1 MSQQRVVLISGGAS
15 GIGAALATAHARL
28 GDTVVVADIHPS
40 DPEHVHL
47 DVTDRQAFARVAR
60 RVVDEHGRIDV
71 FYNNAGIATGGLV
84 EELSPE
90 HWDRTIDVNLRGVVH
105 GIEAVYPLMRAQRS
119 GHIVNTASLA
129 GLLPP
134 PVMAPY
140 TATKHAVVALSQ
152 ALRMEARAHGVKV
165 TAVCP
170 GFVDT
175 PLLQAVNRDVPAT
188 GVNGE
193 TPALVERLRP
203 HLLPAEELARI
214 VVEAL
219 PKNPALVVAPRQA
232 RLAAWAQRFAP
243 GLVRLVTAR
252 ELRRYRRAAR
262 RAR

>member
-15 GIGAALATAHARL
+15 GIGAALATAHSRL
-28 GDTVVVADIHPS
+28 GDTVVVADIHPR

-60 RVVDEHGRIDV
+60 QVVDEHGRIDV

-129 GLLPP
+129 GLLPA

-243 GLVRLVTAR
+243 GLVRLATAR

>member
-40 DPEHVHL
+40 DPAHEHL
-47 DVTDRQAFARVAR
+47 NVTDRQANARVAR

-90 HWDRTIDVNLRGVVH
+90 HWDHTIDVNLRGVVH

-129 GLLPP
+129 GLLPA